1 MRGIAQP
8 QLVEFGLKRIP
19 LFCLELKLGLE
30 GGGGLFPGVV
40 RDPPYM
46 DTNIGFNHADCG
58 LHRRRRWAEP
68 ARSTNMIL
76 TGTPAALAASVSA
89 ATRARSA
96 ARAATAV
103 GSARVMW

>member
-8 QLVEFGLKRIP
+8 QFVEFGLKRLP

-40 RDPPYM
+40 SDPPYM

-58 LHRRRRWAEP
+58 LHRRRRWG
-68 ARSTNMIL
+68 R
-76 TGTPAALAASVSA
+76 TGPLDEYDLNRDTGGFGGLGLGGHPQALS
-89 ATRARSA
+89 RA
-96 ARAATAV
+96 
-103 GSARVMW
+103 GDDGCRVCMW